1 MVKALKLRYTTD
13 MELLKDW
20 DKDDSETRATEFYK
34 DYRQIMARLLK
45 EQRALLQTLNK
56 KESISDDLVRQQMEL
71 LDLEEEKLRQHFA
84 AE

>member
-1 MVKALKLRYTTD
+1 MVKALKLRYTAD

-20 DKDDSETRATEFYK
+20 DKKDSETRAIEFYK
-34 DYRQIMARLLK
+34 DYRKIMARLLK

-56 KESISDDLVRQQMEL
+56 KESISDDLIKHQMEL
-71 LDLEEEKLRQHFA
+71 LDLEEEKMRQHFE